1 MLSTREYRDKIERLY
16 NDAFLKG
23 DPTAV
28 GMSSTLTNIYSR
40 R

>member
-1 MLSTREYRDKIERLY
+1 MLSTSEYRDKIEYLC
-16 NDAFLKG
+16 NDAFVTG
-23 DPTAV
+23 DTTAV